1 MSAVVA
7 ILDVEPVGKLE
18 VSAVVVIPDVGLVGK
33 LVVSGVVVTPNV
45 VTLGKLVVSAVVV
58 IRGVVAVVKPVIF
71 CFVVISEIKIVEFLY
86 VMAVNKDIVSTTDD
100 RITYQ
105 FILTKFMSQ
114 LIEAV
119 SDSLIG
125 CSLGPPKLGGGGGL
139 C

>member
-7 ILDVEPVGKLE
+7 ILDVGPVGKLE
-18 VSAVVVIPDVGLVGK
+18 VSAVVVIPDAGLVGK
-33 LVVSGVVVTPNV
+33 LVVP
-45 VTLGKLVVSAVVV
+45 AVVV
-58 IRGVVAVVKPVIF
+58 IRGVVAVVKPVVF

-105 FILTKFMSQ
+105 FILSKFMSQ

-125 CSLGPPKLGGGGGL
+125 CSLGLLKLGGP

>member
-1 MSAVVA
+1 VSAVVA
-7 ILDVEPVGKLE
+7 IPDVGPVGKLE
-18 VSAVVVIPDVGLVGK
+18 VSAVVVISNVGLVGK
-33 LVVSGVVVTPNV
+33 LVVSGVVVAPNV

-58 IRGVVAVVKPVIF
+58 IRDVVAFVKPVVF

-86 VMAVNKDIVSTTDD
+86 VMAVSKDIVSTTDD

-105 FILTKFMSQ
+105 FILTKFMSK

-125 CSLGPPKLGGGGGL
+125 CSLGLLKLGGP